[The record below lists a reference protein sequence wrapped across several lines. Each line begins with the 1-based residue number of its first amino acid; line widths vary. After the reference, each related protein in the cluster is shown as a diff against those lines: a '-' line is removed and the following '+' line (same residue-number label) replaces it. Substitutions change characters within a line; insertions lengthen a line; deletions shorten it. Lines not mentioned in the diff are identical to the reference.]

1 MNNDIILPFKQFFFF
16 FLPRKVGVE
25 LLIPNPMLFRQLIST
40 QFSPNTEILNLT
52 KTFLRVKIRESIG
65 LTRGNMGAAQT
76 VAIYVKT
83 TS

>member
-1 MNNDIILPFKQFFFF
+1 MLLFNQFFFFF

-25 LLIPNPMLFRQLIST
+25 LLIPNSMLFRQLIST

-65 LTRGNMGAAQT
+65 LVRGNMGAAQT
-76 VAIYVKT
+76 IAIYVKT
-83 TS
+83 TSLE